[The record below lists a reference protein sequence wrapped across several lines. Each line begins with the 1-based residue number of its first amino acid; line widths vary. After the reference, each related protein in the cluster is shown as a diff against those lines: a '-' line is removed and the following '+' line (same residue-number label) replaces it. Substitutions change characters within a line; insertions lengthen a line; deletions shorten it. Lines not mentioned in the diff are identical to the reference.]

1 MTPSQDAPAPEHPNG
16 DRGPLRLLDPDG
28 NLCGRPSLSPEQIVD
43 ALRWMLLSQA
53 LDELAIKLQR
63 LKRIGLYAPVS
74 GQEATVV
81 GSALA
86 LDPSRDWMVPASRE
100 QVAMVRHGLPLLNL
114 MAGYMGRL
122 DHAGI
127 PTGVRLLPRQQ
138 AIAAQLPHAAGLAW
152 ALKLRRQRGVVL
164 VYCGDG
170 ASSEG
175 DFHEALNLAGV
186 LHAPLIIVLI
196 NNRYAI
202 STPVRKQTAASDLS
216 LRALGYGFRGVAV
229 DGNDVM
235 AVHQASQEAVQRSLD
250 GGGPTLIECRTYRLS
265 FHNTSDNPREYR
277 SDSEVE
283 EARRADPVGR
293 VRRYV
298 VRTGLLSDA
307 KVTAIAAEQ
316 ERALLEVQR
325 MAADLPRPDPASIF
339 THAYAVESERLTR
352 QHHQFSEG
360 RVDG

>member
-1 MTPSQDAPAPEHPNG
+1 M
-16 DRGPLRLLDPDG
+16 LLDTDG
-28 NLCGRPSLSPEQIVD
+28 HLSGEPSLTPEQSVD

-63 LKRIGLYAPVS
+63 LKRIGLYAPVL

-100 QVAMVRHGLPLLNL
+100 QIAMVRHGLPLLNL
-114 MAGYMGRL
+114 LAGYMGRF
-122 DHAGI
+122 DYAGI
-127 PTGVRLLPRQQ
+127 PAGVRLLPRQQ
-138 AIAAQLPHAAGLAW
+138 AIAAQLPHAVGIAW
-152 ALKLRRQRGVVL
+152 ALKLRKEPGAVL

-175 DFHEALNLAGV
+175 DFHESLNLAGV
-186 LHAPLIIVLI
+186 LAAPLVIVLI
-196 NNRYAI
+196 NNQYAI
-202 STPVRKQTAASDLS
+202 STPVSKQTAASDLS
-216 LRALGYGFRGVAV
+216 VRAFGYGFSGVAV

-235 AVHQASQEAVQRSLD
+235 AVYRASKGAVQRALE

-265 FHNTSDNPREYR
+265 FHNTSDNPRHYR
-277 SDSEVE
+277 SDDEVE

-293 VRRYV
+293 LHRYV
-298 VRTGLLSDA
+298 VRSGLLSESDVA
-307 KVTAIAAEQ
+307 SLVSEQ

-339 THAYAVESERLTR
+339 TNVYAVGPERLAR
-352 QHHQFSEG
+352 QLQQFNEG
-360 RVDG
+360 RMDG

>member
-1 MTPSQDAPAPEHPNG
+1 MIPACDVPAGPHPTE
-16 DRGPLRLLDPDG
+16 DPGPLRLLSPDG
-28 NLCGRPSLSPEQIVD
+28 RLCGEPSLAPGQAVD

-100 QVAMVRHGLPLLNL
+100 QVAMVHHGLPLLNL
-114 MAGYMGRL
+114 LAGYMGRL

-127 PTGVRLLPRQQ
+127 PPGVRLLPRQQ

-152 ALKLRRQRGVVL
+152 ALKLRGERGAVL

-186 LHAPLIIVLI
+186 LRAPLVIVLI

-216 LRALGYGFRGVAV
+216 KRALGYGFRGVAV

-235 AVHQASQEAVQRSLD
+235 AVHQASQEAVRRALEGD
-250 GGGPTLIECRTYRLS
+250 GPTLIECRTYRLS

-277 SDSEVE
+277 SDDEVE
-283 EARRADPVGR
+283 EARREDPVGR
-293 VRRYV
+293 LRRYLLQA
-298 VRTGLLSDA
+298 GLLSDA
-307 KVTAIAAEQ
+307 DVAALAAEQ
-316 ERALLEVQR
+316 ERALLEAQR
-325 MAADLPRPDPASIF
+325 VAAGLSRPDPASIF
-339 THAYAVESERLTR
+339 THAYAVEAERLTR